1 VRRIEPPTIVDV
13 EAARGRIATTVTRTP
28 LLELQVDAPAKIYL
42 KLENLQ
48 PIGSFKLRGALNA
61 MRSLDRSVLAQGVY
75 TASAGNMAQGVA
87 FGAREIGVPCTVI
100 MPDSAPRA
108 KIDAVRR
115 LGAQIVSLPY
125 DDWWQT
131 LADHG
136 RPSVPGTF
144 IHPVADAK
152 VIAGNGT
159 IGLEIVEELPQ
170 VDAVLVP
177 FGGGGLVTGIATA
190 VHALAPRAKVYG
202 CEVAT
207 ATPLTAAFA
216 AREPIA
222 VERTP
227 SFVDGIG
234 GRGVLPE
241 MWPLVERLVDGALTA
256 TLDEVGAAIKL
267 LVERA
272 HVVAEGAGAT
282 PVAAALGGRVPR
294 GPARAD
300 GSARVVCVV
309 SGGNIDSRILIDL
322 LAG

>member
-1 VRRIEPPTIVDV
+1 MRRIEAPTLVDI
-13 EAARGRIATTVTRTP
+13 EAARGRIASAVTRTP
-28 LLELQVDAPAKIYL
+28 LIRLQADAPAEIFL

-61 MRSLDRSVLAQGVY
+61 MRSLDRSVLARGVY

-100 MPDSAPRA
+100 MPDTAPRA

-115 LGAQIVSLPY
+115 LGAEIISLPY
-125 DDWWQT
+125 DQWWQT

-136 RPSVPGTF
+136 RAGVTGTF
-144 IHPVADAK
+144 IHPVADAH
-152 VIAGNGT
+152 VMAGNGT
-159 IGLEIVEELPQ
+159 IGLELVEDLPDL
-170 VDAVLVP
+170 DAVLVP

-190 VHALAPRAKVYG
+190 VRALAPRAKVYG

-207 ATPLTAAFA
+207 ATPLAAAFDA
-216 AREPIA
+216 NGPVV

-227 SFVDGIG
+227 TFVDGIG

-241 MWPLVERLVDGALTA
+241 MWPLIQPLVDGALTA
-256 TLDEVGAAIKL
+256 ALDEVGAAVRL

-282 PVAAALGGRVPR
+282 PVAVALAGRAPR
-294 GPARAD
+294 GAAR
-300 GSARVVCVV
+300 SNRPPRVACLV
-309 SGGNIDSRILIDL
+309 SGGNIDSKILIDL
-322 LAG
+322 LTG